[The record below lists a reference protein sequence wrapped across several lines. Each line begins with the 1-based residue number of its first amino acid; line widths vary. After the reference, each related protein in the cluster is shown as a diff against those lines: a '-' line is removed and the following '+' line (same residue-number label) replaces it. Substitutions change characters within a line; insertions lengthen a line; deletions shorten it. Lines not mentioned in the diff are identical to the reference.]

1 MPQEIVNN
9 RNVVSTIDY
18 EQPID
23 ITAVIV
29 AVREHRDLLITLDA
43 MSVFDILKHFSPMPG
58 VKDSITLGRTSLGE
72 TAHKYTGK
80 FTGVVSNGKIVP
92 RTLVVHPFV
101 MEMQDEPERYR
112 RSYISEVAGGLD
124 PNKHPFEIW
133 LNNYGV
139 KSAMAQLHDV
149 MLTAVYDPDTEK
161 TSIATSFDGPL
172 TILKKEKAAGN
183 LTVALGNVIETGTM
197 TRSNIGRKLLQMWR
211 KMPQTF
217 RRQKS
222 KMFISVDLGDLYDD
236 WLEDQG
242 VLVTGSGAEVVDEQF
257 LRGTGK
263 KVELVRLTG
272 MPEGSQLV
280 ILSLQDNIKYG
291 FDKLSDFQQLKPF
304 PSGNPY
310 LYTAAGKAV
319 IGFQF
324 VSLDKSIMA
333 INDAAIIPAEDDDE
347 EETAQQGGQSGTQQ
361 ESQQQP
367 EQVSTP
373 TFSPA
378 VWGEGETQVVE
389 LSCDTAGASI
399 YYTTDGSTPTS
410 ESTAYDSTEKITLS
424 ATTTIKAIAV
434 KDEMTASEVAEK
446 TYTKG

>member
-1 MPQEIVNN
+1 MAKTNN
-9 RNVVSTIDY
+9 PNVITTIDY
-18 EQPID
+18 ESPID
-23 ITAVIV
+23 ISAVIE

-58 VKDSITLGRTSLGE
+58 IKDSITLGRTSLGE

-92 RTLVVHPFV
+92 RTLRVYPFV

-112 RSYISEVAGGLD
+112 RAYIAEVAGGLD

-149 MLTAVYDPDTEK
+149 VLTAKYDTDAEK
-161 TSIATSFDGPL
+161 TDLATSFDGLL
-172 TILKKEKAAGN
+172 TIIDKEKTEGN
-183 LTVALGNVIETGTM
+183 FSVANGNIIETGEL
-197 TRSNIGRKLLQMWR
+197 TRANIGQKLLQMWR

-222 KMFISVDLGDLYDD
+222 KMYISVDLGDLYDD
-236 WLEDQG
+236 WLDDQG
-242 VLVTGSGAEVVDEQF
+242 TLITGSGAEVVDEQY

-304 PSGNPY
+304 ASGNPY

-319 IGFQF
+319 IGFQL
-324 VSLDKSIMA
+324 VSLDKSIIA
-333 INDAAIIPAEDDDE
+333 INDATILPEED
-347 EETAQQGGQSGTQQ
+347 
-361 ESQQQP
+361 
-367 EQVSTP
+367 
-373 TFSPA
+373 
-378 VWGEGETQVVE
+378 GEGE
-389 LSCDTAGASI
+389 G
-399 YYTTDGSTPTS
+399 DGNS
-410 ESTAYDSTEKITLS
+410 EGEGNG
-424 ATTTIKAIAV
+424 
-434 KDEMTASEVAEK
+434 EGE
-446 TYTKG
+446 GGNG